1 MRQNS
6 VWRSVILALL
16 SSVLFLSSC
25 HKRVATAPPAQNPS
39 ATPAVPTVT
48 LQASPTTITQGGSA
62 ILTWSSSN
70 ASQVQLSPEIGD
82 VPTQGTRSVSPSE
95 STVYTATATGAGGT
109 ATATASI
116 TVSVSVNAPE
126 STPPAPSLQ
135 QLFEQNV
142 SDVYFDFDKASLRSE
157 ARAVLT
163 RDAEFLR
170 AHPEIRFTIEGH
182 CDQRGAEEYNLGLGA
197 RRAESAKQFLVALGL
212 PADQMPTVSFGKE
225 HPFCTEEN
233 ESCYQQN
240 RRDHFVMAQQGAGSE

>member
-1 MRQNS
+1 MRQLA

-16 SSVLFLSSC
+16 GSVLFLSSC
-25 HKRVATAPPAQNPS
+25 HKRVATAPPAQPPS
-39 ATPAVPTVT
+39 ATPAVPAVT
-48 LQASPTTITQGGSA
+48 LQASPTTITQGGKA
-62 ILTWSSSN
+62 TLTWSSSN
-70 ASQVQLSPEIGD
+70 ASQVQLEPGIGD
-82 VPTQGTRSVSPSE
+82 VATQGTRSVSPSE

-116 TVSVSVNAPE
+116 TVSVNAPE
-126 STPPAPSLQ
+126 NTPPAPSLQ

-142 SDVYFDFDKASLRSE
+142 SDVYFDFDKASLGSE

-182 CDQRGAEEYNLGLGA
+182 CDDRGGEEYNLALGA
-197 RRAESAKQFLVALGL
+197 RRAASAKQFLVALGL
-212 PADQMPTVSFGKE
+212 SADQIPTVSYGKE

-240 RRDHFVMAQQGAGSE
+240 RRDHFVMAQQGAGSQ

>member
-1 MRQNS
+1 MKDFIAR
-6 VWRSVILALL
+6 RSAILALL
-16 SSVLFLSSC
+16 GTALFVSGC
-25 HKRVATAPPAQNPS
+25 HKRVASAPPAQSP
-39 ATPAVPTVT
+39 APTPAAPTVT
-48 LQASPTTITQGGSA
+48 LGASPATITQGDSA
-62 ILTWSSSN
+62 TLSWSSSN
-70 ASQVQLSPEIGD
+70 ATQVQLEPEIGD
-82 VPTQGTRSVSPSE
+82 VPTHGTRSVSPSE
-95 STVYTATATGAGGT
+95 SIVYTATATGAGGT

-116 TVSVSVNAPE
+116 TVSVKAPE
-126 STPPAPSLQ
+126 NTPLAPSLE

-157 ARAVLT
+157 ARAALT

-182 CDQRGAEEYNLGLGA
+182 CDDRGAEEYNLALGA

-233 ESCYQQN
+233 ESCYRQN
-240 RRDHFVMAQQGAGSE
+240 RRDHFVMAQQGAGSQ

>member
-1 MRQNS
+1 MKHLAAR
-6 VWRSVILALL
+6 RSAILVLL
-16 SSVLFLSSC
+16 GSVLFFCSC
-25 HKRVATAPPAQNPS
+25 HKRVATAPPAQPPS
-39 ATPAVPTVT
+39 PPPAAPTIT
-48 LQASPTTITQGGSA
+48 LQGSPSTIMQGGSA
-62 ILTWSSSN
+62 TLTWSSSN
-70 ASQVQLSPEIGD
+70 ATEVQLEPEIGD

-116 TVSVSVNAPE
+116 TVSVNAPE
-126 STPPAPSLQ
+126 NAPPVPSLE

-142 SDVYFDFDKASLRSE
+142 SDVYFDFDKASLGSE

-170 AHPEIRFTIEGH
+170 AHPEVRFTIEGH
-182 CDQRGAEEYNLGLGA
+182 CDDRGAEEYNLALGA

-212 PADQMPTVSFGKE
+212 SDQIPTVSYGKE

-240 RRDHFVMAQQGAGSE
+240 RRGHFVMAQQGVGSQ